1 MTTATEKKANAAE
14 QQDALSKL
22 PIPHVNPKQVDK
34 AVKALEKVADKGK
47 AVPGDQPKSLKV
59 VNASQS
65 GTNGTKAKQVM
76 TIEQA
81 VDKIKSE
88 LPTVANEWNLDKFGS
103 SFAPKY
109 HTKEE
114 LAALKT
120 PWVMVKGVLIEPS
133 QTGIPESYRMQ
144 TNSGQTFWLHRAP
157 ELTKDAA
164 PRTFAHFL
172 VEVDGL
178 VVQFLLDDKS
188 SVEIQSF
195 DIGRGGYFG
204 NIRPSQASNQVVLIN
219 SDSTHDTFLGDV
231 MLENQ
236 STRSCVFS
244 QSSISSRPRYTDHK
258 APWLDSNTGSRQK
271 LKWSHVSRSTV
282 YNSTLVDSLYLRDC
296 AIDNS
301 NIKTTETFRA
311 DTCTIKDSTIKGNVA
326 ELKFANL
333 ERTYIPSTGSV
344 LIVNTRMLDESLG
357 ERPVYIP
364 NKFSTLKI
372 DLPYDHLFMRRESVK
387 KVVLGTGYHKPVELD
402 VDATLE
408 ETDAAVRAVLR
419 GSSYHNP
426 LDPDMKDPVVAN
438 LIHYVVQSLRSR
450 LRVVKM
456 LDSTVRTA
464 RVVTGEIHREDYDDD
479 FRPRPF

>member
-1 MTTATEKKANAAE
+1 MTTATEKKANAPDLKAVP
-14 QQDALSKL
+14 A
-22 PIPHVNPKQVDK
+22 PKQMDK
-34 AVKALEKVADKGK
+34 TPKPAEKAADKGK
-47 AVPGDQPKSLKV
+47 AVPGDQPKSVKI
-59 VNASQS
+59 VNSSVS
-65 GTNGTKAKQVM
+65 GKPLKQVM
-76 TIEQA
+76 TVEQA

-88 LPTVANEWNLDKFGS
+88 LPAVANEWNLDKFGG
-103 SFAPKY
+103 SFTPKY

-133 QTGIPESYRMQ
+133 QTDIPESYRIQ
-144 TNSGQTFWLHRAP
+144 TNSGQTFWLHTTP
-157 ELTKDAA
+157 TLTTPAT
-164 PRTFAHFL
+164 PRTFSHFL
-172 VEVDGL
+172 VEIDGF

-188 SVEIQSF
+188 SVDIQSF
-195 DIGRGGYFG
+195 DIGRAGFG
-204 NIRPSQASNQVVLIN
+204 ANVRPSQGSNQVVLIN

-236 STRSCVFS
+236 STRGCVFS
-244 QSSISSRPRYTDHK
+244 QSTVSSRPRYTDHK
-258 APWLDSNTGSRQK
+258 APWLDRDSGHRQK
-271 LKWSHVSRSTV
+271 LKWSHISRSTV
-282 YNSTLVDSLYLRDC
+282 YNSVLVDSLYLRDC

-326 ELKFANL
+326 DLKFANL

-344 LIVNTRMLDESLG
+344 LIVNTRMTDESLG

-364 NKFSTLKI
+364 NKFSTLKV
-372 DLPYDHLFMRRESVK
+372 DLPFDHLFMRRESVK

-426 LDPDMKDPVVAN
+426 LDPDMKDPVVSN